1 MALTKPSFSMFGP
14 GDPDEN
20 VYLGKN
26 VLSSPS
32 LTGDFN
38 IAIGTDALSSNTTGN
53 YGTSVGRWSLKNNI
67 SGQQNSAFGVDALW
81 GNTTGDANVAVGTHA
96 MVFANTG
103 DNNVAVGKAALTGA
117 YSGVSPNEVGAYSGD
132 DCVAIGADTLANNIS
147 GSGNVAV
154 GRQASISLTTG
165 ATNTHLGN
173 NSGYTNGGA
182 HATTTG
188 SNQVYVGNLSG
199 QGVTTA
205 TQIDNAV
212 SIGYNAQVLAS
223 NSCQIG
229 DLNMVNFRFGNDQ
242 LVATNT
248 SFTTTSDA
256 PSAHAVIASTNS
268 NANGLARLQL
278 TAKTGGTATATS
290 LSHNPGA
297 SSVWNADGSIPIQII
312 ATSNG
317 VQLAAAGT
325 SWTSLSDERKKD
337 IIEPISNAS
346 EKLSSLRSVIGKYKT
361 DDDNVRRSFLIAQD
375 VQAVLPEAISN
386 MVPPEG
392 SEDETEYLG
401 LSYTDVIPLLVAA
414 INEIKVEF
422 DAYKE
427 THP

>member
-1 MALTKPSFSMFGP
+1 MALTKPNFSMIGV
-14 GDPDEN
+14 DAQEN
-20 VYLGKN
+20 VYLGQDA
-26 VLSSPS
+26 LA
-32 LTGDFN
+32 TGTGEYN
-38 IAIGTDALSSNTTGN
+38 IAIGTDTLSKNTSGN
-53 YGTSVGRWSLKNNI
+53 YAVAVGRWALKNNT
-67 SGQQNSAFGVDALW
+67 SGQQNTGVGVDALW
-81 GNTTGDANVAVGTHA
+81 GNTTGDANVAIGTHA
-96 MVFANTG
+96 MVFADTG
-103 DNNVAVGKAALTGA
+103 DNNVAVGKSALTGP
-117 YSGVSPNEVGAYSGD
+117 YSGISPNEVGAYSGN
-132 DCVAIGADTLANNIS
+132 DCVAIGADALSNNIS

-154 GRQASISLTTG
+154 GRQAGLTMSTG
-165 ATNTHLGN
+165 ATNTHLGT
-173 NSGYTNGGA
+173 NSGYTNGGT

-199 QGVTTA
+199 QGVATA
-205 TQIDNAV
+205 TQIDNAI

-229 DLNMVNFRFGNDQ
+229 DLNMVNFRFGNDKII
-242 LVATNT
+242 VDNA

-256 PSAHAVIASTNS
+256 PSAHAVTACINT
-268 NANGLARLQL
+268 NANGLSRLQL

-290 LSHNPGA
+290 LSHNPGT
-297 SSVWNADGSIPIQII
+297 SSQYQAAGSIPIQII

-422 DAYKE
+422 DTYKE